1 MRCSAFVG
9 HDEAK
14 LALILNAID
23 PRCGGVLFVG
33 EKGCGKSALA
43 RSLRTILPSGTPFV
57 ELPLNVTDEALLGT
71 IAIEDTLRTG
81 ARVFQQG
88 IFARA
93 HGGVLFIDDV
103 NLLSPEIV
111 SLILEVQGRGEN
123 IVEREG
129 LRMRHPASFI
139 LVASMYPE
147 EGDLSPHLLD
157 RFGMCA
163 GFERL
168 TDAGERM
175 SVVRAAICQDQ
186 TDADLELTEQIE
198 AARKILLTIA
208 VHDRFL
214 EYIADICI
222 NYNVAGHRADLYLLA
237 AARAY
242 AALKGR
248 SDVSRDDINAVAP
261 LVLMHRRREL
271 QPPPPPDQQEEPY
284 PPEHNHEPPPD
295 NQQEQQ
301 PEPPQNNTDEQE
313 HDQPPKPHELPP
325 QKEEVFTVGQPFQLK
340 RIAFRKD
347 RLERAASGR
356 RTRTRARNRGGRYV
370 KSVLRKN
377 RDIAIDATLRAAA
390 PFQSVRNRTDVVVIN
405 EEDFRYKRKERKM
418 GHLAIF
424 IVDGSGS
431 MGAQKRMVAAKG
443 AVQSLLMD
451 CYQKRDTVAMIVF
464 RKDRAEVVL
473 EPTASVE
480 HAARRLR
487 EIPVGGKTPLGA
499 GLLEAYRL
507 LERVGRKRPETRFL
521 IVLITDG
528 RANQSVTEMPPD
540 KEIAHMAA
548 LMSEQ
553 PGIDIV
559 VVDTEEKGRFTTMD
573 RAAAI
578 ASMLGAD
585 YYTIDDLK
593 ADYLT
598 EIVQKKKMDLFGD
611 LS

>member
-1 MRCSAFVG
+1 MRCSSFIG
-9 HDEAK
+9 HDDAK
-14 LALILNAID
+14 LALILNAAD
-23 PRCGGVLFVG
+23 LHCGGVLFVG
-33 EKGCGKSALA
+33 EKGCGKSTLA
-43 RSLRTILPSGTPFV
+43 RSLRSILPSGTPFV

-71 IAIEDTLRTG
+71 INIEYTLRSG
-81 ARVFQQG
+81 SPVFQEG
-88 IFARA
+88 IFSRA

-103 NLLSPEIV
+103 NLLSHEIV
-111 SLILEVQGRGEN
+111 SLILEVHGRGEN

-129 LRMRHPASFI
+129 LRIRHPASFI
-139 LVASMYPE
+139 LAASMYPE

-157 RFGMCA
+157 HFGMCVF
-163 GFERL
+163 FESL
-168 TDAGERM
+168 NGITERIAVVKA
-175 SVVRAAICQDQ
+175 SVSEDGKNS
-186 TDADLELTEQIE
+186 DTEITQRIE
-198 AARKILLTIA
+198 TARKLLPT
-208 VHDRFL
+208 VTVKDRFL

-222 NYNVAGHRADLYLLA
+222 NYNVEGHRADIYLLA

-242 AALKGR
+242 AAISGR
-248 SDVSRDDINAVAP
+248 SDVSREDINVVAP
-261 LVLMHRRREL
+261 LVLMHRRREF
-271 QPPPPPDQQEEPY
+271 QPPPPPDKQEAPPP
-284 PPEHNHEPPPD
+284 PPENNHEPLHD
-295 NQQEQQ
+295 NQQEEE
-301 PEPPQNNTDEQE
+301 PKPPQNNSDEQE
-313 HDQPPKPHELPP
+313 TEQPPKPHELPP
-325 QKEEVFTVGQPFQLK
+325 QKEEVFTVGQTFHLK

-370 KSVLRKN
+370 KSVLRQN

-390 PFQSVRNRTDVVVIN
+390 PLQLARKRTDIVIIN

-451 CYQKRDTVAMIVF
+451 CYQKRDMVAMIVF
-464 RKDRAEVVL
+464 RKSRAEVVL

-480 HAARRLR
+480 HATRRLK

-521 IVLITDG
+521 FLLITDG
-528 RANQSVTEMPPD
+528 RANQSITEMSPD
-540 KEIAHMAA
+540 EEVSRIAA
-548 LMSEQ
+548 LISEH

-559 VVDTEEKGRFTTMD
+559 VVDTEEKGRFTTLD
-573 RAAAI
+573 RAASI
-578 ASMLGAD
+578 AAMLGAD

-593 ADYLT
+593 ADYLMN
-598 EIVQKKKMDLFGD
+598 IVMTNKADTM
-611 LS
+611 

>member
-14 LALILNAID
+14 LAIILNAIE

-33 EKGCGKSALA
+33 EKGCGKSTLA
-43 RSLRTILPSGTPFV
+43 RSLRSILPSGTPFM

-81 ARVFQQG
+81 SRVFQQG
-88 IFARA
+88 IFSRA
-93 HGGVLFIDDV
+93 HKGVLFIDDV

-111 SLILEVQGRGEN
+111 SLILEVQGRREN

-129 LRMRHPASFI
+129 LRMRHPTSFI
-139 LVASMYPE
+139 LVASMYPDE
-147 EGDLSPHLLD
+147 VDISPHLLD

-168 TDAGERM
+168 NDTAERIA
-175 SVVRAAICQDQ
+175 VVRAASSQDE
-186 TDADLELTEQIE
+186 TDSDITLKEQIE
-198 AARKILLTIA
+198 TARKILPA
-208 VHDRFL
+208 VSVRDRFL
-214 EYIADICI
+214 EYIADICMH
-222 NYNVAGHRADLYLLA
+222 YNVAGHRADLYLLA
-237 AARAY
+237 AARAH
-242 AALKGR
+242 AALNGNGEVTR
-248 SDVSRDDINAVAP
+248 EDIDAVAP
-261 LVLMHRRREL
+261 LVLMHRRREI
-271 QPPPPPDQQEEPY
+271 QPPPPPDQQEDPPP

-295 NQQEQQ
+295 NQQEEQ
-301 PEPPQNNTDEQE
+301 PEPPQNNSDEQE

-325 QKEEVFTVGQPFQLK
+325 QKEEVFVVGQAFRLK

-370 KSVLRKN
+370 KSILRQN

-390 PFQSVRNRTDVVVIN
+390 PFQLIRKRTDLVVIE

-424 IVDGSGS
+424 VVDGSGS
-431 MGAQKRMVAAKG
+431 MGVHRRMEAAKG
-443 AVQSLLMD
+443 AIQSLLFD
-451 CYQKRDTVAMIVF
+451 CYQKRDMVAMIVF

-473 EPTASVE
+473 EPTTSVE

-499 GLLEAYRL
+499 GLLEASCL
-507 LERVGRKRPETRFL
+507 LERVSRKRPETRFL

-528 RANQSVTEMPPD
+528 RANQSITDMPPD
-540 KEIAHMAA
+540 EEIARLSAF
-548 LMSEQ
+548 MSKQ

-559 VVDTEEKGRFTTMD
+559 VIDTEEKGRFTTMD
-573 RAAAI
+573 RAASI
-578 ASMLGAD
+578 AALLGAD
-585 YYTIDDLK
+585 YHTIDDLK
-593 ADYLT
+593 ADLLIN
-598 EIVQKKKMDLFGD
+598 IVMNSKSVVL
-611 LS
+611 

>member
-1 MRCSAFVG
+1 MRCSSFIG
-9 HDEAK
+9 HDEAR
-14 LALILNAID
+14 LALLLNATD

-33 EKGCGKSALA
+33 EKGCGKSTLA
-43 RSLRTILPSGTPFV
+43 RSLRSILPSGTPFV
-57 ELPLNVTDEALLGT
+57 ELPLNVTEEALLGT

-81 ARVFQQG
+81 SPVFQQG

-103 NLLSPEIV
+103 NLLSHEIV

-129 LRMRHPASFI
+129 LQMRHPASFI

-168 TDAGERM
+168 TDSDERM
-175 SVVRAAICQDQ
+175 AVVRAAMCQDQ
-186 TDADLELTEQIE
+186 TDSDRELTERIE
-198 AARKILLTIA
+198 AARKILPTVA
-208 VHDRFL
+208 VRDRFL

-222 NYNVAGHRADLYLLA
+222 TYQVAGHRADLYLLA

-242 AALKGR
+242 AALNGR
-248 SDVSRDDINAVAP
+248 RDVSIDDINAVTP

-271 QPPPPPDQQEEPY
+271 QPLPDKQEEPP

-301 PEPPQNNTDEQE
+301 PKPPQNNTNEQE
-313 HDQPPKPHELPP
+313 HDQPPRPYELPP
-325 QKEEVFTVGQPFQLK
+325 QKEEVFVVGQQFRLK

-347 RLERAASGR
+347 RMERAVSGR
-356 RTRTRARNRGGRYV
+356 RTRTRTRNRGGRYV

-390 PFQSVRNRTDVVVIN
+390 PFQSVRKRTDVVVIN
-405 EEDFRYKRKERKM
+405 EEDLRYKRKERKM

-480 HAARRLR
+480 HAARRLK

-507 LERVGRKRPETRFL
+507 LQRVGRKRPETRFL
-521 IVLITDG
+521 ILLITDG
-528 RANQSVTEMPPD
+528 RANQSVTRMPPD
-540 KEIAHMAA
+540 EEIDHVAG
-548 LMSEQ
+548 LLRKQ
-553 PGIDIV
+553 IGIDMI

-573 RAAAI
+573 RAASI
-578 ASMLGAD
+578 AALLGAD
-585 YYTIDDLK
+585 YYTIEDLK
-593 ADYLT
+593 ADYLVD
-598 EIVQKKKMDLFGD
+598 IVGMTK
-611 LS
+611 

>member
-1 MRCSAFVG
+1 MKCSSFVG

-33 EKGCGKSALA
+33 EKGCGKSTLA
-43 RSLRTILPSGTPFV
+43 RSLRSILPSGTPFV

-81 ARVFQQG
+81 ARVFQHG
-88 IFARA
+88 LFSRA

-168 TDAGERM
+168 ADAGERM
-175 SVVRAAICQDQ
+175 SVVRASICQDQ
-186 TDADLELTEQIE
+186 TDADLELTQRIE
-198 AARKILLTIA
+198 TARKLLPT
-208 VHDRFL
+208 VTVNDRFL
-214 EYIADICI
+214 EYIADICMH
-222 NYNVAGHRADLYLLA
+222 YNVAGHRADLYLLA

-242 AALKGR
+242 AAYNGR
-248 SDVSRDDINAVAP
+248 SNVSREDINAVAP

-271 QPPPPPDQQEEPY
+271 QPPPPPDKQEDPPP

-325 QKEEVFTVGQPFQLK
+325 QKEEVFTVGQTFQLK

-347 RLERAASGR
+347 RIERAASGR

-370 KSVLRKN
+370 KSVLRQN
-377 RDIAIDATLRAAA
+377 RDIAIDATLRTAA
-390 PFQSVRNRTDVVVIN
+390 PFQLVRKRTDVVVIN

-451 CYQKRDTVAMIVF
+451 CYQKRDAVAMIVF

-480 HAARRLR
+480 HAARRLK

-507 LERVGRKRPETRFL
+507 LQRVGRKRPETRFL
-521 IVLITDG
+521 ILLITDG
-528 RANQSVTEMPPD
+528 RANQSLTEMPPD
-540 KEIAHMAA
+540 EEVARMAA

-573 RAAAI
+573 RAASI
-578 ASMLGAD
+578 AALLGAD
-585 YYTIDDLK
+585 YHTIEDLK
-593 ADYLT
+593 ADYLVD
-598 EIVQKKKMDLFGD
+598 IVKRSSPEF
-611 LS
+611 

>member
-1 MRCSAFVG
+1 MRCSSFVG

-14 LALILNAID
+14 LALLLNAVD

-33 EKGCGKSALA
+33 EKGCGKSTLA
-43 RSLRTILPSGTPFV
+43 RSLRSILPSGTPFV
-57 ELPLNVTDEALLGT
+57 ELPLNVTEEALLGT

-88 IFARA
+88 IFSRA

-147 EGDLSPHLLD
+147 EGDISPHLLD

-168 TDAGERM
+168 NDTAERM
-175 SVVRAAICQDQ
+175 AVVRAAIHPGQ
-186 TDADLELTEQIE
+186 TDSDQELTERIE
-198 AARKILLTIA
+198 AAQKILPTVA
-208 VHDRFL
+208 VRDRFL
-214 EYIADICI
+214 GYIVDICLS
-222 NYNVAGHRADLYLLA
+222 YNVAGHRADLYLLA
-237 AARAY
+237 AARAH
-242 AALKGR
+242 AALNGR
-248 SDVSRDDINAVAP
+248 SDVTREDINTVAP

-271 QPPPPPDQQEEPY
+271 QPPPPPEQQEEPP
-284 PPEHNHEPPPD
+284 PPEHNHELPPD

-301 PEPPQNNTDEQE
+301 TDPPKNNTDEQKD
-313 HDQPPKPHELPP
+313 DQPPKPHELPL
-325 QKEEVFTVGQPFQLK
+325 QKEEVFTVGQTFRLK

-347 RLERAASGR
+347 RMERAASGR

-370 KSVLRKN
+370 KSVLRQN

-390 PFQSVRNRTDVVVIN
+390 PFQSVRKRTDVVVID

-443 AVQSLLMD
+443 AVQSLLID
-451 CYQKRDTVAMIVF
+451 CYQKRDMVAMIVF
-464 RKDRAEVVL
+464 RKDHAEVVL

-521 IVLITDG
+521 ILLITDG
-528 RANQSVTEMPPD
+528 RANQSVTGMPPD
-540 KEIAHMAA
+540 EEIARMAA

-553 PGIDIV
+553 SGIDIV

-573 RAAAI
+573 RAASI
-578 ASMLGAD
+578 AALLSAE
-585 YYTIDDLK
+585 YHTIDDLK
-593 ADYLT
+593 ADPLLNIVLT
-598 EIVQKKKMDLFGD
+598 NKADVL
-611 LS
+611 

>member
-1 MRCSAFVG
+1 MKCSSFIG
-9 HDEAK
+9 HDDAK
-14 LALILNAID
+14 LALLLNATD
-23 PRCGGVLFVG
+23 PRCGGALFVG
-33 EKGCGKSALA
+33 EKGCGKSTLA
-43 RSLRTILPSGTPFV
+43 RSLRSILPSGTPFV
-57 ELPLNVTDEALLGT
+57 ELPLNVTEEALLGT

-81 ARVFQQG
+81 ARVFKQG

-93 HGGVLFIDDV
+93 DGGVLFIDDV
-103 NLLSPEIV
+103 NLLSPEII

-129 LRMRHPASFI
+129 LRMRHSASFI

-168 TDAGERM
+168 TDSAERM

-186 TDADLELTEQIE
+186 TDAELELIERIE
-198 AARKILLTIA
+198 AARKILLTVA
-208 VHDRFL
+208 VRDRFL

-222 NYNVAGHRADLYLLA
+222 NYHVAGHRADLYLLA
-237 AARAY
+237 AARAH
-242 AALKGR
+242 AALNGNGKVTR
-248 SDVSRDDINAVAP
+248 EDINTVAP

-271 QPPPPPDQQEEPY
+271 QPPPPPDQQEEP
-284 PPEHNHEPPPD
+284 PPPPDENHEPPLD
-295 NQQEQQ
+295 NQLEQQ
-301 PEPPQNNTDEQE
+301 PEPPKDNTDEQE

-325 QKEEVFTVGQPFQLK
+325 QKEEIFTVGQPFQLK

-347 RLERAASGR
+347 RMERAASGR

-370 KSVLRKN
+370 KSVLRQN

-390 PFQSVRNRTDVVVIN
+390 PFQSVRNRTDVVVID

-521 IVLITDG
+521 ILLITDG
-528 RANQSVTEMPPD
+528 RANQSVTAMPPD
-540 KEIAHMAA
+540 EEVARMAA
-548 LMSEQ
+548 LMREQ

-573 RAAAI
+573 RAASI
-578 ASMLGAD
+578 AALLSAD
-585 YYTIDDLK
+585 YHTIEDLK
-593 ADYLT
+593 ADSLMN
-598 EIVQKKKMDLFGD
+598 IVMTNKADVM
-611 LS
+611 